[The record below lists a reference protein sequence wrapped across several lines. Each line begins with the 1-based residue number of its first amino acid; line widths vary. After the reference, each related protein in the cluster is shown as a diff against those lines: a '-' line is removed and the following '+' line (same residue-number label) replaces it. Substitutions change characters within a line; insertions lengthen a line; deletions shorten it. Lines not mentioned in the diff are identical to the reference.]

1 MSSSDIELI
10 EAQGRIWS
18 YSYSFIINKCLKCA
32 IQLGIPDVI
41 HRHSPGPTSLP
52 ALASALHL
60 PPSKHDA
67 LRRLMRLLV
76 HAAFFKLQEA
86 EDHYYYSLTPASEL
100 LLLPDDRAEA
110 EVLKAP
116 PVHLFLLGI
125 WRSLSA
131 WFRRSDGA
139 APVEAVLGMSFW
151 DAMAREPSLMQTF
164 YGAMSGDSKLV
175 ARVLVSD
182 CCKELFRGVGS
193 LVDVGGGT
201 GTMAAAIARAYPDIN
216 CTVFELPQVVPDS
229 QDQEAIFLGGNMFQ
243 ENIPHGDALLLKW
256 VLHNWDDDNCV
267 KILKKC
273 REAVLPSHGSNAKSG
288 KVILIDMVV
297 GNNQPKGGDFSQVQL
312 CSDLLMMCLLNG
324 KERTETELN
333 NLLMAAGFSG
343 YKIVRA
349 IGPRSIIEAYP

>member
-1 MSSSDIELI
+1 
-10 EAQGRIWS
+10 
-18 YSYSFIINKCLKCA
+18 
-32 IQLGIPDVI
+32 
-41 HRHSPGPTSLP
+41 
-52 ALASALHL
+52 
-60 PPSKHDA
+60 
-67 LRRLMRLLV
+67 
-76 HAAFFKLQEA
+76 
-86 EDHYYYSLTPASEL
+86 
-100 LLLPDDRAEA
+100 
-110 EVLKAP
+110 
-116 PVHLFLLGI
+116 
-125 WRSLSA
+125 
-131 WFRRSDGA
+131 
-139 APVEAVLGMSFW
+139 
-151 DAMAREPSLMQTF
+151 
-164 YGAMSGDSKLV
+164 MSGDSKLV

-229 QDQEAIFLGGNMFQ
+229 QDQNLQFLGGNMFQ
-243 ENIPHGDALLLKW
+243 ENIPHGDALLLK
-256 VLHNWDDDNCV
+256 VRKFHPL
-267 KILKKC
+267 
-273 REAVLPSHGSNAKSG
+273 EKSG

-297 GNNQPKGGDFSQVQL
+297 GYNQTKGGGDFSQVQL

>member
-1 MSSSDIELI
+1 
-10 EAQGRIWS
+10 
-18 YSYSFIINKCLKCA
+18 
-32 IQLGIPDVI
+32 
-41 HRHSPGPTSLP
+41 
-52 ALASALHL
+52 
-60 PPSKHDA
+60 
-67 LRRLMRLLV
+67 
-76 HAAFFKLQEA
+76 
-86 EDHYYYSLTPASEL
+86 
-100 LLLPDDRAEA
+100 
-110 EVLKAP
+110 
-116 PVHLFLLGI
+116 
-125 WRSLSA
+125 
-131 WFRRSDGA
+131 
-139 APVEAVLGMSFW
+139 MSFW

-229 QDQEAIFLGGNMFQ
+229 QSQDHLQFVGGNMFQ

-273 REAVLPSHGSNAKSG
+273 REANEKSG

>member
-1 MSSSDIELI
+1 
-10 EAQGRIWS
+10 
-18 YSYSFIINKCLKCA
+18 
-32 IQLGIPDVI
+32 
-41 HRHSPGPTSLP
+41 
-52 ALASALHL
+52 
-60 PPSKHDA
+60 
-67 LRRLMRLLV
+67 
-76 HAAFFKLQEA
+76 
-86 EDHYYYSLTPASEL
+86 
-100 LLLPDDRAEA
+100 
-110 EVLKAP
+110 
-116 PVHLFLLGI
+116 
-125 WRSLSA
+125 
-131 WFRRSDGA
+131 
-139 APVEAVLGMSFW
+139 MSFW

-229 QDQEAIFLGGNMFQ
+229 QDQEAFFLGGNMFQ

-273 REAVLPSHGSNAKSG
+273 RGRNEKSG

-297 GNNQPKGGDFSQVQL
+297 GYNQTKGGGDFSQVQL

>member
-1 MSSSDIELI
+1 
-10 EAQGRIWS
+10 
-18 YSYSFIINKCLKCA
+18 
-32 IQLGIPDVI
+32 
-41 HRHSPGPTSLP
+41 
-52 ALASALHL
+52 
-60 PPSKHDA
+60 
-67 LRRLMRLLV
+67 
-76 HAAFFKLQEA
+76 
-86 EDHYYYSLTPASEL
+86 
-100 LLLPDDRAEA
+100 
-110 EVLKAP
+110 
-116 PVHLFLLGI
+116 
-125 WRSLSA
+125 
-131 WFRRSDGA
+131 
-139 APVEAVLGMSFW
+139 
-151 DAMAREPSLMQTF
+151 
-164 YGAMSGDSKLV
+164 MSGDSKLV

-229 QDQEAIFLGGNMFQ
+229 QDQNLQFLGGNMFQ
-243 ENIPHGDALLLKW
+243 ENIPHGDALLLK
-256 VLHNWDDDNCV
+256 
-267 KILKKC
+267 
-273 REAVLPSHGSNAKSG
+273 PSHGSNAKSG

>member
-1 MSSSDIELI
+1 
-10 EAQGRIWS
+10 
-18 YSYSFIINKCLKCA
+18 
-32 IQLGIPDVI
+32 
-41 HRHSPGPTSLP
+41 
-52 ALASALHL
+52 
-60 PPSKHDA
+60 
-67 LRRLMRLLV
+67 
-76 HAAFFKLQEA
+76 
-86 EDHYYYSLTPASEL
+86 
-100 LLLPDDRAEA
+100 
-110 EVLKAP
+110 
-116 PVHLFLLGI
+116 
-125 WRSLSA
+125 
-131 WFRRSDGA
+131 
-139 APVEAVLGMSFW
+139 MSFW

-229 QDQEAIFLGGNMFQ
+229 QDQEAFIGLPNLQFLGGNMFQ

-273 REAVLPSHGSNAKSG
+273 REAVLPSYGRNEKSG

-297 GNNQPKGGDFSQVQL
+297 GYNQTKGGGDFSQVQL